1 MALDDLDQALF
12 EAKWGTAEED
22 VMEVIARILE
32 LPREAVERVIFAM
45 EVVHGDISKQ
55 LYNSYST
62 LDDKLKQGLRS
73 LVQEGLARVLVR
85 DAINNDKPM
94 LAPPQ
99 KLIKDPLEIC
109 SGCEWSFGCI
119 ANNYCTPLKCYAAG
133 PPVGIRAASEQKPF
147 ELRRLRG
154 GAALVTPVKLVG
166 NTVTVTCAHPKGTF
180 KIEAKDLTT

>member
-1 MALDDLDQALF
+1 MALDDLEQALF
-12 EAKWGTAEED
+12 EAKWGNAEED

-55 LYNSYST
+55 LYNRYST

-85 DAINNDKPM
+85 DAINNDTTM

-99 KLIKDPLEIC
+99 LLIKDPTEIC
-109 SGCEWSFGCI
+109 SGCEWSLPCI
-119 ANNYCTPLKCYAAG
+119 ANGYSTPQKCYVAG
-133 PPVGIRAASEQKPF
+133 PPVGVRAASEQRPF

-154 GAALVTPVKLVG
+154 GAALVTPVKLTG
-166 NTVTVTCAHPKGTF
+166 NTVTVTCTHPRGTF
-180 KIEAKDLTT
+180 KIAAKDLSS